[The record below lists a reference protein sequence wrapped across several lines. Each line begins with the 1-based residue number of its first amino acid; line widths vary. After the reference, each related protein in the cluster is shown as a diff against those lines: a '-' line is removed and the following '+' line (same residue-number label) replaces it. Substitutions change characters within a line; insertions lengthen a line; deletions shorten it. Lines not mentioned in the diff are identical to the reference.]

1 MNKLRQG
8 LVVST
13 IATLSLFAQVNK
25 AIASVLNKDK
35 TNHNT
40 EDLVKITD
48 NTASAISINFDNN
61 ANITPPDSTQIKAF
75 FMDWDILTNDEKKDF
90 IELRDNATQ
99 SDIRNF
105 YEQQIVKFF
114 DPIFDNEEKKM
125 FIVLLIDSTQNT
137 KLWQTEFEKIKN
149 NKLYK
154 NIHIQSLE
162 NMKSEINLAQS
173 IKEWEQLKQ
182 EWEQLKQEWEQLK
195 KDGEKLR
202 SINQSLDEMKKAFE
216 ENQKKE

>member
-1 MNKLRQG
+1 MNNKLKQG
-8 LVVST
+8 FVVSMVV
-13 IATLSLFAQVNK
+13 ATSLFTQINDAIAKTLNNEEYNK
-25 AIASVLNKDK
+25 AEKLAN
-35 TNHNT
+35 
-40 EDLVKITD
+40 ITD
-48 NTASAISINFDNN
+48 NTASAMIININ
-61 ANITPPDSTQIKAF
+61 TPDSAQIKAF

>member
-182 EWEQLKQEWEQLK
+182 EWEQLK

>member
-1 MNKLRQG
+1 MNNKLKQG
-8 LVVST
+8 FVVSMVV
-13 IATLSLFAQVNK
+13 ATSLFTQINDAIAKTLNNEEYNK
-25 AIASVLNKDK
+25 AEKLAN
-35 TNHNT
+35 
-40 EDLVKITD
+40 ITD
-48 NTASAISINFDNN
+48 NTASAMIININ
-61 ANITPPDSTQIKAF
+61 TPDSAQIKAF

-182 EWEQLKQEWEQLK
+182 EWEQLK